1 MVKPFRFSVNM
12 VTLSDGAE
20 WAARC
25 RRAEDIGYDVIQV
38 ADHLGMPAPFPAM
51 VAAAAVTE
59 RPRIGTFV
67 LNAAFWNPALLAR
80 EVATVDSLIG
90 GRLEVGIGAGY
101 VREEH
106 ETAGIPYRSPGGR
119 VEHLAR
125 TVQEL
130 DRFLRDGTHVPK
142 PVQRPRPPLL
152 IAGGG
157 DRVLKLA
164 AERADVVAFAGG
176 LQVTPGELRV
186 LSAEGLDHRVAL
198 YRKFAAERATEAE
211 LNLLIQMVVVTD
223 DRRAAL
229 RDYFA
234 FAPYLTEEEVLG
246 LPVLAV
252 GTVEEIAHQFRATRE
267 RYGFSYFS
275 ILEPYMEAF
284 APVIEELRGT

>member
-51 VAAAAVTE
+51 VAAAAATE

-106 ETAGIPYRSPGGR
+106 ETAGILYRSPGGR
-119 VEHLAR
+119 VDHLAR
-125 TVQEL
+125 TVEEL
-130 DRFLRDGTHVPK
+130 DRFLRDEKHVPK
-142 PVQRPRPPLL
+142 PSQRPRPPLL

-186 LSAEGLDHRVAL
+186 LSAEGLDERVAR
-198 YRKFAAERATEAE
+198 YREFAAGRTTEAE
-211 LNLLIQMVVVTD
+211 LNLLIQLVVITD

-229 RDYFA
+229 REYCA

-252 GTVEEIAHQFRATRE
+252 GTVEEIAAQFRATRE

-275 ILEPYMEAF
+275 VLEPYMEAF
-284 APVIEELRGT
+284 APVVEELRGT

>member
-1 MVKPFRFSVNM
+1 MVRPFRFSVNM
-12 VTLSDGAE
+12 VTLNDAGE

-25 RRAEDIGYDVIQV
+25 RRAEEIGYDVIQV
-38 ADHLGMPAPFPAM
+38 ADHLGMPSPFPAM
-51 VAAAAVTE
+51 VAAAAATE

-80 EVATVDSLIG
+80 EVATVDNLTG

-101 VREEH
+101 VKEEH
-106 ETAGIPYRSPGGR
+106 ETAGIEYRSPGGR
-119 VEHLAR
+119 VDHLAR
-125 TVQEL
+125 TVEEL
-130 DRFLRDGTHVPK
+130 DRFLRDASHVPK

-164 AERADVVAFAGG
+164 AEHADVVAFAGG

-186 LSAEGLDHRVAL
+186 LSAEGMDERVAL
-198 YRKFAAERATEAE
+198 YRKFAAGRTTETE
-211 LNLLIQMVVVTD
+211 LNLLIQLVVITD
-223 DRRAAL
+223 DRRAAV
-229 RDYFA
+229 RDYLA
-234 FAPYLTEEEVLG
+234 HAPYLTEEEVLE

-252 GTVEEIAHQFRATRE
+252 GTVEQIAEQFRATRE

-284 APVIEELRGT
+284 APVVEALRGT

>member
-1 MVKPFRFSVNM
+1 VVKPFRFSVNM
-12 VTLSDGAE
+12 VTLSDGGE

-25 RRAEDIGYDVIQV
+25 RRAEEIGYDVIQV

-80 EVATVDSLIG
+80 EVATVDNLTG

-101 VREEH
+101 VKEEH
-106 ETAGIPYRSPGGR
+106 DRAGVEYRSPGGR
-119 VEHLAR
+119 VDHLAR
-125 TVQEL
+125 TVVEL
-130 DRFLRDGTHVPK
+130 DRFLRDETHVPE
-142 PVQRPRPPLL
+142 PSQRPRPPLL

-164 AERADVVAFAGG
+164 AEHADVVAFAGG
-176 LQVTPGELRV
+176 LQVKPGELRV
-186 LSAEGLDHRVAL
+186 LSAEGMDERVAL
-198 YRKFAAERATEAE
+198 YRKFAAGRTTEAE
-211 LNLLIQMVVVTD
+211 LNLLIQLVVITD

-252 GTVEEIAHQFRATRE
+252 GTVEQIADQFRATRE

-284 APVIEELRGT
+284 APVVEALHGT